1 MVLNPTKRGE
11 IMTAA
16 VAIVRAGGDGDK
28 RWFYGGGLHTWK
40 ATSDETGGALIAFE
54 DFVTQGKATP
64 MHRHAEADEA
74 LYVIEGQILVH
85 IDGVEHPIGTGGFS
99 FAPRGVA
106 HAFTVTS
113 PTARLLT
120 VQTPGIGGQAFFT
133 DASDPT
139 DQITPEGPV
148 DFARVG
154 QAAKTTGAT
163 EILGPPPFGPA
174 H

>member
-1 MVLNPTKRGE
+1 MET
-11 IMTAA
+11 A
-16 VAIVRAGGDGDK
+16 VAIVRASGEGEK

-64 MHRHAEADEA
+64 LHRHAEADEA
-74 LYVIEGQILVH
+74 LYVIEGEILVNMG
-85 IDGVEHPIGTGGFS
+85 DAEHRIGAGGFS
-99 FAPRGVA
+99 FAPRGAA

-113 PTARLLT
+113 PTARILT

-133 DASDPT
+133 GASEPT
-139 DQITPEGPV
+139 DQTSAEGPV

-154 QAAKTTGAT
+154 QSAHATGAT
-163 EILGPPPFGPA
+163 EILGPPPFGPP